1 MQIVVVLSNGFPH
14 TGALARTATNIKV
27 GAMSPLAGV
36 FKFGFK
42 LLLAFFLAHY
52 LEMVPMACIG
62 GILLFVAV
70 NMVKPAE
77 VKEVW
82 HHSRFHAGL
91 MVYTAVMVAVT
102 DFLVGVMSA
111 LVIWARAL
119 PLPGAA
125 GHGTARHR
133 DAERGHLLMP
143 FSRALV
149 ALSLS
154 DADAE
159 LLRYVAAVV
168 VGDDGQAVRF
178 LHVLPPKAGGVAG
191 ETRRGIAQAAAE
203 TLIEQHAPRLRP
215 QAVIE
220 IREGARID
228 GVLQSAATNDS
239 DVIVLGHRR
248 GRSGRRSLARRLALM
263 APSSVWLVPQ
273 GSASTL
279 TRMLVPTDF
288 SEHSADALR
297 LALTLARARGLSQLT
312 SVHVRFDS
320 SLSTY
325 PEHSAEFAIAEEHD
339 FHRFLEGI
347 DVRGVQVDAVF
358 EDSAQPTIA
367 ILRVAERV
375 KSDLIVM
382 NTRGRSAA
390 AAVLLGSVTSE
401 VMAASHLPVL
411 AVKHYG
417 RQMSMRDVLLS
428 SQFWGQSDVKTS

>member
-1 MQIVVVLSNGFPH
+1 MQFRRV
-14 TGALARTATNIKV
+14 
-27 GAMSPLAGV
+27 
-36 FKFGFK
+36 
-42 LLLAFFLAHY
+42 
-52 LEMVPMACIG
+52 
-62 GILLFVAV
+62 
-70 NMVKPAE
+70 
-77 VKEVW
+77 
-82 HHSRFHAGL
+82 
-91 MVYTAVMVAVT
+91 
-102 DFLVGVMSA
+102 
-111 LVIWARAL
+111 
-119 PLPGAA
+119 
-125 GHGTARHR
+125 
-133 DAERGHLLMP
+133 
-143 FSRALV
+143 LV

-154 DADAE
+154 DADGE
-159 LLRYVAAVV
+159 LLRYAEAVV
-168 VGDDGQAVRF
+168 VGDEAQAMRF

-191 ETRRGIAQAAAE
+191 EARRGIAQAAVEA
-203 TLIEQHAPRLRP
+203 LIEEHAPRLAQ

-228 GVLQSAATNDS
+228 GVLQSAAANGN

-273 GSASTL
+273 GSATTL

-288 SEHSADALR
+288 SEHSADALQ
-297 LALTLARARGLSQLT
+297 LALTLARARGLRQLT

-320 SLSTY
+320 SLSMY
-325 PEHSAEFAIAEEHD
+325 PEHSAEFAIAEEDD

-347 DVRGVQVDAVF
+347 DVQGVQVDAVF

-417 RQMSMRDVLLS
+417 RRLSMRDVLLS
-428 SQFWGQSDVKTS
+428 SQFWGKGETKTS

>member
-1 MQIVVVLSNGFPH
+1 
-14 TGALARTATNIKV
+14 
-27 GAMSPLAGV
+27 
-36 FKFGFK
+36 
-42 LLLAFFLAHY
+42 
-52 LEMVPMACIG
+52 
-62 GILLFVAV
+62 
-70 NMVKPAE
+70 
-77 VKEVW
+77 
-82 HHSRFHAGL
+82 
-91 MVYTAVMVAVT
+91 
-102 DFLVGVMSA
+102 
-111 LVIWARAL
+111 
-119 PLPGAA
+119 
-125 GHGTARHR
+125 
-133 DAERGHLLMP
+133 MP
-143 FSRALV
+143 FRRVLV

-154 DADAE
+154 DADGV
-159 LLRYVAAVV
+159 LLRYAEAVV
-168 VGDDGQAVRF
+168 VGDEAQAVRF

-191 ETRRGIAQAAAE
+191 EARRGVAQAAVEA
-203 TLIEQHAPRLRP
+203 LIEEHAPRLAQ

-228 GVLQSAATNDS
+228 GVLQSAAANGN

-288 SEHSADALR
+288 SEHSADALQ
-297 LALTLARARGLSQLT
+297 LALTLARARGLRQLT

-320 SLSTY
+320 SLSMY
-325 PEHSAEFAIAEEHD
+325 PEHSAEFAIAEEDD
-339 FHRFLEGI
+339 FHRFLEGV
-347 DVRGVQVDAVF
+347 DVQGVQVDAVF

-417 RQMSMRDVLLS
+417 RRLSMRDVLLS
-428 SQFWGQSDVKTS
+428 SQFWGKGETKTS